1 MAAGFLILLV
11 LIFWCLTLVEGRFG
25 FESTL
30 YFLLLIPLSFS
41 LVLGLVGIEIRDQTS
56 RHGSPTAR
64 LAIDATD
71 LSLAG
76 TSGSSH
82 CTVPR
87 ASFEILASLDQSL
100 PHTALLASFLFI
112 AIRCDAP
119 VSAAVSTGQAHLNV
133 ARLSDDFHLS
143 VFPLIFGVQ
152 AQDLES

>member
-82 CTVPR
+82 CTVPI
-87 ASFEILASLDQSL
+87 ASFKI
-100 PHTALLASFLFI
+100 
-112 AIRCDAP
+112 
-119 VSAAVSTGQAHLNV
+119 
-133 ARLSDDFHLS
+133 
-143 VFPLIFGVQ
+143 
-152 AQDLES
+152 